1 MSSNLLLRLNQHK
14 FTTTTDFEN
23 IWRLSNR
30 NWGAL
35 CTQSHDTELS
45 VTQNINNHI
54 AWQAQTCTSGQ
65 TSLIYFSLY
74 FGKRVANLLSSTM
87 PWGLS
92 ASVNSGTWEGAE
104 VCVVIYPFVLV
115 LRLWRPWGPRHSR
128 RVPPAPPVLQHP
140 PSSLGNLVRMS
151 NDLGLT
157 NIWNTSDW
165 GLLSKRNTYE
175 CGNYKKEKLNSTS
188 QWLFQ

>member
-1 MSSNLLLRLNQHK
+1 MYTVTWQ
-14 FTTTTDFEN
+14 
-23 IWRLSNR
+23 
-30 NWGAL
+30 
-35 CTQSHDTELS
+35 ELS

-54 AWQAQTCTSGQ
+54 VWQAQTCTSGQ

-92 ASVNSGTWEGAE
+92 ASVNSGTWEGAD
-104 VCVVIYPFVLV
+104 VCLVIYPFVLV

-140 PSSLGNLVRMS
+140 PYSLGNLVRMS
-151 NDLGLT
+151 NDLGLN

-175 CGNYKKEKLNSTS
+175 RSNYKKEKLNSTS